1 MKYRWVKNGLIALA
15 IIVGVGLLFWK
26 LNYDQQ
32 TLRLH
37 GHTYRI
43 TVLKTEDE
51 LQRGLSGTDS
61 LPADHAMVFVFPREE
76 KWAIWM
82 KDMNYPIDIIWLDSA
97 KTVVH
102 MEKNVQPSTYNKAK
116 PAESKQFKPTKAA
129 RYVIELASGTIERTG
144 ITIGDPAGL
153 PSGT

>member
-1 MKYRWVKNGLIALA
+1 MKRGWVKNTLVAILIIA
-15 IIVGVGLLFWK
+15 GVGLLFWK

-43 TVLKTEDE
+43 TVLRTEDE
-51 LQRGLSGTDS
+51 LQRGLSGTAN
-61 LPADHAMVFVFPREE
+61 LPADRAMVFVFPRED
-76 KWAIWM
+76 KWSIWM
-82 KDMNYPIDIIWLDSA
+82 KDMNYAIDIVWLDSA
-97 KTVVH
+97 KKVVYL
-102 MEKNVQPSTYNKAK
+102 EKNVQPSTYNKKEPAK
-116 PAESKQFKPTKAA
+116 SKLFKPDKVA

-144 ITIGDPAGL
+144 IAIGDPAGL

>member
-1 MKYRWVKNGLIALA
+1 MTYQWVKRIVIVLA
-15 IIVGVGLLFWK
+15 ILVGVGLLFWK

-61 LPADHAMVFVFPREE
+61 LPADRAMVFVFPRDE
-76 KWAIWM
+76 KWSIWM
-82 KDMNYPIDIIWLDSA
+82 KDMNYPIDIVWLDS
-97 KTVVH
+97 TRNVVH
-102 MEKNVQPSTYNKAK
+102 LEKNVQPSTYNAK
-116 PAESKQFKPTKAA
+116 DTEKSQLFRPDKVA

-144 ITIGDPAGL
+144 IAVGDPAGL
-153 PSGT
+153 PSGI